1 MRLIVLRRSVSVS
14 SGTDVAVDPRGRH
27 GRSSELFFGGCARR
41 GANVT
46 LTGGQRKGQPRK
58 EPKVFR

>member
-27 GRSSELFFGGCARR
+27 GRSSEFVLGGAWCR
-41 GANVT
+41 GANVP